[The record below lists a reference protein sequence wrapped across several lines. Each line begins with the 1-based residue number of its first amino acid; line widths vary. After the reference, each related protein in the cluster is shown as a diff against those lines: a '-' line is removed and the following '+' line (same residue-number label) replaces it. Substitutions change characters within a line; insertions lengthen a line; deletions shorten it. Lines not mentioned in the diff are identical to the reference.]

1 MKRENGETT
10 KTDAAL
16 DKFSEWVKNGE
27 VDTRDTPSSCY
38 TNVILDIVNNRF
50 TGQQKKNEKGRK
62 KEEEEIGSTKI
73 VRKITKMRE
82 RKEQERM
89 GKGKRANSVVD
100 IMKSG
105 GINDISPDSKP
116 GTDTKIGKQ

>member
-73 VRKITKMRE
+73 VRK
-82 RKEQERM
+82 
-89 GKGKRANSVVD
+89 
-100 IMKSG
+100 
-105 GINDISPDSKP
+105 
-116 GTDTKIGKQ
+116 KQK